1 VPFSAVKLSVC
12 VAVLLVMSGCQTLS
26 PTECR
31 IANWAQLGQQDG
43 NAGLDEK
50 IALHVE
56 GCAKQQVVV
65 APSSVAAYRTGY
77 QQGLGYYCR
86 KDRVLEL
93 ALTGKHNLDV
103 CPLASQGA
111 LRVYAHTGARVHE
124 ARRKLQDLNSEQR
137 QLEQELQQ
145 DKTTDARRA
154 DIRKRLRQLDQD
166 LIDQRTDVARAEY
179 ALRQLP

>member
-1 VPFSAVKLSVC
+1 MPFSAVKLSVC

-56 GCAKQQVVV
+56 GCAKQQVMV

-93 ALTGKHNLDV
+93 ALTGKHNIDV

-111 LRVYAHTGARVHE
+111 LRPYATVGARVHE
-124 ARRKLQDLNSEQR
+124 TRSTLQDLTREQR
-137 QLEQELQQ
+137 QLEQERQQ
-145 DKTTDARRA
+145 DNTTEVRRVE
-154 DIRKRLRQLDQD
+154 IRKRLRQLDQD
-166 LIDQRTDVARAEY
+166 LMDQRLDVARAES
-179 ALRQLP
+179 ALRQLH